1 MADSKISYFI
11 LTVSEMEKKGKVD
24 DYNLGRAV
32 FKHNLDVLSQKNKNT
47 GFCRVR
53 TSITNT

>member
-24 DYNLGRAV
+24 DYDLGRAV
-32 FKHNLDVLSQKNKNT
+32 FKHNLDVLSQKKKILV
-47 GFCRVR
+47 FAEYEHQ
-53 TSITNT
+53 